1 MTKGRLYRLFAFAL
15 LCSAALFAFHPAWAE
30 EENTASNV
38 TLFTNTRQTCV
49 ESVQPMPYL
58 FTPAQYR
65 NYRYKS

>member
-1 MTKGRLYRLFAFAL
+1 MTKGRLYRLFAFTL

-49 ESVQPMPYL
+49 ESVQPMP
-58 FTPAQYR
+58 
-65 NYRYKS
+65 